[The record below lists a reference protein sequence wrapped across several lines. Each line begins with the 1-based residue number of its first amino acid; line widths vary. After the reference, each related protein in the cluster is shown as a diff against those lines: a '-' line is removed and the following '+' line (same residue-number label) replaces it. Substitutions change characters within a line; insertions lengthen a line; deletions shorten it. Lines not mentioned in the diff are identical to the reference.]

1 MIFARVVNHWI
12 VETRVESWDACNMT
26 FETQDD
32 VDRYLAENEQ
42 WKPQTIYAQIEN
54 NWPVMLSDTDWPGR
68 NQIFT
73 SAGEFNQFCDDNAL
87 FKPAPVV
94 VVDEKTDAQI
104 WQEKLDGGWLDQLT
118 NIKLKTNKEARD
130 LFTGQVV
137 MLREA
142 LDACALTADA
152 ELSIWDYYEQEHV
165 LTVAQLRGLL
175 LRYGI
180 AWKQMFDD
188 FAP

>member
-1 MIFARVVNHWI
+1 MTIYAKLVNGWPAEIRGDDWHERSRV
-12 VETRVESWDACNMT
+12 
-26 FETQDD
+26 FETQEDYD
-32 VDRYLAENEQ
+32 AYCEEN
-42 WKPQTIYAQIEN
+42 A
-54 NWPVMLSDTDWPGR
+54 
-68 NQIFT
+68 
-73 SAGEFNQFCDDNAL
+73 AL
-87 FKPAPVV
+87 KPVV
-94 VVDEKTDAQI
+94 VESVPEPDAI
-104 WQEKLDGGWLDQLT
+104 DVWQEKLNGGWVDNFTQ
-118 NIKLKTNKEARD
+118 IKLKTNKEARD

-142 LDACALTADA
+142 LDAGVLTADT

>member
-1 MIFARVVNHWI
+1 M
-12 VETRVESWDACNMT
+12 
-26 FETQDD
+26 
-32 VDRYLAENEQ
+32 
-42 WKPQTIYAQIEN
+42 PIYAKLVN
-54 NWPVMLSDTDWPGR
+54 GWPVEIRGDDWQESNHSFNSQKELDAYLSD
-68 NQIFT
+68 NIA
-73 SAGEFNQFCDDNAL
+73 S
-87 FKPAPVV
+87 KPVMHEVPPQKEAS
-94 VVDEKTDAQI
+94 EI

-142 LDACALTADA
+142 LDAGVLTADA
-152 ELSIWDYYEQEHV
+152 ELSIWDYHEQSHT
-165 LTVAQLRGLL
+165 LTVSQLRGLL

-180 AWKQMFDD
+180 AWQQMFAE